1 MERLSTEFVHLS
13 GGLSVTVCSGHL
25 SLQGVRDAREVW
37 PGGGRFL
44 WPQALRR
51 QGWPELSS
59 WAGQASHLEG
69 HASVGL
75 GTGTHKRQAQS
86 QGSREARVPGLDVMG
101 LCG

>member
-1 MERLSTEFVHLS
+1 MIHVI
-13 GGLSVTVCSGHL
+13 
-25 SLQGVRDAREVW
+25 
-37 PGGGRFL
+37 FL
-44 WPQALRR
+44 IIWPQALRR